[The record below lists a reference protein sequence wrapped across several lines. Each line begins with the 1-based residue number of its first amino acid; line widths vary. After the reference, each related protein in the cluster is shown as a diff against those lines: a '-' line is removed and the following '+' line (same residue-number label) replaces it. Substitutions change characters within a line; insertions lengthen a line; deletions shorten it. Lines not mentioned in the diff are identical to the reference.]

1 MQEFNKNILGHV
13 HTTNNFLQKK
23 CFPKQNGNERESYEC
38 FLLFINFHFY
48 QIDCNMLYYVKLG
61 LGVFLGEIIAAEV
74 KPRWPF
80 SVLVMRSVSFLQY
93 DTTQSVSV
101 SMHFKKKINNNNK
114 IIIIRYYYRT
124 SACQQKSCPQ
134 KRCLQPI

>member
-74 KPRWPF
+74 AIF
-80 SVLVMRSVSFLQY
+80 SPSDAEHQFLIVRHH
-93 DTTQSVSV
+93 TV
-101 SMHFKKKINNNNK
+101 
-114 IIIIRYYYRT
+114 
-124 SACQQKSCPQ
+124 
-134 KRCLQPI
+134 CLC